1 MSSPAFVAPTG
12 AENNAA
18 LTAVSFATFSL
29 VDLAEAAATREGN
42 AWGEDPGL
50 NLLLEETLTYLRS
63 EMLSLPVAIARH
75 NAEKGISA
83 RSRLW
88 MFVGTF
94 SAVGETFDH
103 LVEISEHAD
112 IYIIG
117 MHDVPLPIAEHIE
130 AIPVQPGSPLSRER
144 GVVVQSSALCAAL
157 LAFEAG
163 QLTPGNTGTNY
174 CEGLISALP
183 AVAGEAAKRLNALLG
198 LETLPYTPDL
208 EMALS
213 WQSRVG
219 VRLLEELEAAR
230 LRLSAREGEMAAIA
244 DERKRLESIVRSYV
258 GTQTWREVTE
268 AVEMGNSI
276 ISDRREE
283 LTMCFSDLVGFTQIS
298 ERLHPAEVA
307 TILNDHYTMLSD
319 IVRAHGGWV
328 DKFIGDAMLAVFDRP
343 LEAMQAAQ
351 KMVRETRLV
360 NVTEQMTQ
368 PVQIRVG
375 LNTGIVA
382 VANLGTPERRE
393 RTVLGDAVNIAQRL
407 QSAAHPQ
414 SILVSART
422 VSRLPYSVARSLEQ
436 LEVSVK
442 GKRDPLVAYRW
453 TLHADR
459 RAPDKQLELRE
470 HLSNSARRTPLYER
484 LRGLQNNGDRKLHGP
499 SQDAE

>member
-1 MSSPAFVAPTG
+1 MSSPNFKSPAAVNDSAAF
-12 AENNAA
+12 AA
-18 LTAVSFATFSL
+18 LSFASFSL
-29 VDLAEAAATREGN
+29 AELAQEAAEREGN

-50 NLLLEETLTYLRS
+50 NLLLDETLTYLRT
-63 EMLSLPVAIARH
+63 ELLSLPAALSRHQTGSSKGAR
-75 NAEKGISA
+75 A
-83 RSRLW
+83 RVW
-88 MFVGTF
+88 AFVGNF
-94 SAVGETFDH
+94 SAVGEEFDTY
-103 LVEISEHAD
+103 VETAQHAD
-112 IYIIG
+112 VYIFG
-117 MHDVPLPIAEHIE
+117 VRDTPLPVAENIE
-130 AIPVQPGSPLSRER
+130 CISVPPGMPLSRER
-144 GVVVQSSALCAAL
+144 GVVVQSPTLCAAL

-163 QLTPGNTGTNY
+163 QLKPGESSTHY
-174 CEGLISALP
+174 CEGLLSALP
-183 AVAGEAAKRLNALLG
+183 SVAGEAARRLNALLG
-198 LETLPYTPDL
+198 LEQLDYEPDL
-208 EMALS
+208 KTSLS

-219 VRLLEELEAAR
+219 VRLLEELEGAR
-230 LRLSAREGEMAAIA
+230 LRLSAREGEMAAIG
-244 DERKRLESIVRSYV
+244 DERRRLETLLRSYV

-268 AVEMGNSI
+268 AVEQGYSV

-307 TILNDHYTMLSD
+307 AILNDHYTTLSD
-319 IVRAHGGWV
+319 IVRSHGGWI

-375 LNTGIVA
+375 LNTGVVA

-407 QSAAHPQ
+407 QTAAYPQ

-422 VSRLPYSVARSLEQ
+422 VSRLPYSMARTLEQ
-436 LEVSVK
+436 LEVTVK
-442 GKRDPLVAYRW
+442 GKREPLVAYRW
-453 TLHADR
+453 TVHGDR

-470 HLSNSARRTPLYER
+470 HLANTARRTPLYER
-484 LRGLQNNGDRKLHGP
+484 LRGLQNNGENKPDSAPKE
-499 SQDAE
+499 AE